1 MILNINID
9 NEAYELEVP
18 QQLIDEAEDFFS
30 VMDKDMD
37 KGWQMGRFWVEK
49 PDTFQRC
56 QVAADKIV
64 GAMHKED
71 KRMFYLM
78 SAYIVKNMPDV
89 KMVKIDTSAEID
101 EIDIMT

>member
-1 MILNINID
+1 MILNLNID
-9 NEAYELEVP
+9 SEAYELEVP

-30 VMDKDMD
+30 MMDKDMD
-37 KGWQMGRFWVEK
+37 KGWQMGRFWVET

-56 QVAADKIV
+56 QVAANKIV
-64 GAMHKED
+64 DAMHKED

-89 KMVKIDTSAEID
+89 KMVKVDTTAEID